1 MGGEEGIVW
10 MAWPASGGEGV
21 GSAIPDGDLAEPAGG
36 SLARLQKSKK
46 ICRGL
51 WKNVIRSH

>member
-46 ICRGL
+46 KYVVDFG
-51 WKNVIRSH
+51 KM

>member
-1 MGGEEGIVW
+1 

-36 SLARLQKSKK
+36 SLARLQKGNFMSRAFEKM
-46 ICRGL
+46 
-51 WKNVIRSH
+51 